1 MPKKLTE
8 ADTKDKWNF
17 YFPRLL
23 KLQMHHELLN
33 LGLQNRQSALLRAL
47 VRMFVKGEIPYDRIK
62 ELVIEETYITATDKI
77 STL

>member
-8 ADTKDKWNF
+8 ANEKDKWNF
-17 YFPRLL
+17 YFPKLL
-23 KLQMHHELLN
+23 KLQMHHKLLN

-47 VRMFVKGEIPYDRIK
+47 VRMFVAGEVSDDRVK
-62 ELVIEETYITATDKI
+62 ALVEEETYITATDKV